1 MLHPSHNPSVSPE
14 SSQMLVWRERKQKKK
29 RAKRNPD
36 TGRYAKDRT
45 ALEAGCVLSS
55 IPILL
60 EIFSPRPE

>member
-14 SSQMLVWRERKQKKK
+14 SSQMLVWRKRKQKKK
-29 RAKRNPD
+29 AKGNPD
-36 TGRYAKDRT
+36 TGHYAEDRT
-45 ALEAGCVLSS
+45 ALEVGCLLSS